1 MACPLRHRDENIKFC
16 RVCQVSTFVSS
27 GTPLN
32 YSRRESLSSLSC
44 DDDDDDDEVNITIIN
59 RVNEAMMK
67 RLQDNKEAK
76 ANASAQSGNATGAK
90 ANSRLK
96 ASGK

>member
-1 MACPLRHRDENIKFC
+1 
-16 RVCQVSTFVSS
+16 
-27 GTPLN
+27 
-32 YSRRESLSSLSC
+32 
-44 DDDDDDDEVNITIIN
+44 
-59 RVNEAMMK
+59 MMK